1 MFGLGLGE
9 LALIFGILLLLFGGR
24 KLPEIAGGI
33 GGAIKTFRNSLKD
46 ESQLEQGGETTAKT
60 LPGEKVEDNAKS

>member
-9 LALIFGILLLLFGGR
+9 LALIFGILLLFFGGR

-33 GGAIKTFRNSLKD
+33 GGAIKTFRNSLK
-46 ESQLEQGGETTAKT
+46 EEAQLNKSEENASKT
-60 LPGEKVEDNAKS
+60 LPGEKVEDNAQG

>member
-46 ESQLEQGGETTAKT
+46 TGSEETATKT
-60 LPGEKVEDNAKS
+60 LPGEKAEDNAQT

>member
-24 KLPEIAGGI
+24 KLPEIAKMHSLH
-33 GGAIKTFRNSLKD
+33 IKNIENSIECK
-46 ESQLEQGGETTAKT
+46 
-60 LPGEKVEDNAKS
+60 KSL